1 MSPVTEILYI
11 IGLFVLRLGIPLTIT
26 VAIAYFL
33 RRLDARWEQE
43 ARLEQE
49 AGRATREV
57 AEEEIIY
64 TPQPGL
70 PLQAPIPALFDGFGK
85 PYWETNKDCNPIKME
100 DCPAHQDP
108 SVPCWQARRQAEGRI
123 PVECYHCEIF
133 LAIQPPDLPQ
143 ISQELPL
150 H

>member
-11 IGLFVLRLGIPLTIT
+11 VGLFVLRLGIPLAIT
-26 VAIAYFL
+26 LVIAYFL
-33 RRLDARWEQE
+33 RRLDSRWEKE
-43 ARLEQE
+43 ARSEQE
-49 AGRATREV
+49 AGSVTRE
-57 AEEEIIY
+57 EEKEK
-64 TPQPGL
+64 TVSV
-70 PLQAPIPALFDGFGK
+70 PLVHIPSPASIPATFDSDGK
-85 PYWETNKDCNPIKME
+85 PCWEINKACTPIKME
-100 DCPAHQDP
+100 QCPAYHDP

-133 LAIQPPDLPQ
+133 LAIQPSDFPQ